1 MAETNMRIRRYYGK
15 TIRETIQ
22 KVRQEQGPDAVI
34 LSNRKVDDGI
44 EIIAAVD
51 FDEILLDVAS
61 RQDSPL
67 DSTRP
72 ATATRQPP
80 VVIPAAPP
88 MQKPVV
94 TASPV
99 LHSAQPA
106 ATVSKAQVAVP
117 PVAAKP
123 DLDRNIPA
131 ASKPNPAAARA
142 RPAQTGASVL
152 TEMRRDMKNLKDMFE
167 QQIAGL
173 IWGETARR
181 DPVKGLLLQ
190 RLRRLEL
197 CPPLCRDIIGQIQDT
212 HDQEHAWRHALAQLS
227 RRLPVCTDNTL
238 DEGGIIALIGPTGAG
253 KTTTA
258 AKLAARFSVRHGASK
273 VAFITTDNY
282 RIGAHDQLRTYA
294 KILNIPMRVAA
305 DSRQLQECLQGL
317 AERKLVII
325 DTAGMSQRDLALQ
338 DQLSMLEMASRK
350 IRSFLVLP
358 ATTGSSVIDE
368 ILQRYMPVKPHAC
381 ILTKLDESRGFGG
394 ILDLLIKNKLPLAY
408 YSEGQCVPEDLSV
421 VQAHQM
427 ISLCVALSGKAEL
440 EGEPLMSDAFAAQ
453 DMVYV

>member
-1 MAETNMRIRRYYGK
+1 MRIRRYYGK

-61 RQDSPL
+61 RQD
-67 DSTRP
+67 TP
-72 ATATRQPP
+72 AGATPPAAATRQPP
-80 VVIPAAPP
+80 VVIPAAPAMP
-88 MQKPVV
+88 KPAV

-99 LHSAQPA
+99 RSAQPTPA
-106 ATVSKAQVAVP
+106 VSKAEVAIP

-123 DLDRNIPA
+123 DLDRKTPA
-131 ASKPNPAAARA
+131 ASKPNPAAPRA
-142 RPAQTGASVL
+142 RPPQSGVSVL

-173 IWGETARR
+173 IWGESARR
-181 DPVKGLLLQ
+181 DPVKGQLLQ

-197 CPPLCRDIIGQIQDT
+197 CPSLCRDIIGQIQDT
-212 HDQEHAWRHALAQLS
+212 HDQDHAWRHALARLS
-227 RRLPVCTDNTL
+227 RRLPVITDNTL
-238 DEGGIIALIGPTGAG
+238 DEGGIIALVGPTGAG

-317 AERKLVII
+317 AERKLIII

-368 ILQRYMPVKPHAC
+368 ILQRYMPIKPHAC

-427 ISLCVALSGKAEL
+427 ISLCVALAGKTEPEA
-440 EGEPLMSDAFAAQ
+440 EPLLTDAFAAK

>member
-61 RQDSPL
+61 RQDA
-67 DSTRP
+67 P
-72 ATATRQPP
+72 AAATQPTAATRQPP
-80 VVIPAAPP
+80 VVIPAAPA
-88 MQKPVV
+88 MQKPAVM
-94 TASPV
+94 ASPV
-99 LHSAQPA
+99 VSAQPT

-117 PVAAKP
+117 PVAAKT
-123 DLDRNIPA
+123 DLDRNVPA
-131 ASKPNPAAARA
+131 ASKPNPAAPRA
-142 RPAQTGASVL
+142 RTPQSGVSVL

-173 IWGETARR
+173 IWGESARR
-181 DPVKGLLLQ
+181 DPVRGLLLQ

-197 CPPLCRDIIGQIQDT
+197 CPSLCRDIIGQIQDI

-227 RRLPVCTDNTL
+227 RRLPVCADNTL

-317 AERKLVII
+317 AERKLIII

-338 DQLSMLEMASRK
+338 DQLSMLEMASRT

-358 ATTGSSVIDE
+358 ATTGSRVIDE
-368 ILQRYMPVKPHAC
+368 ILQRYMPIKPHAC

-427 ISLCVALSGKAEL
+427 ISLCVALAGKAEL
-440 EGEPLMSDAFAAQ
+440 EAEPLLTDSFAAQ